1 MALIQIDEPISK
13 NSENANNLIIGI
25 DLGTTNSLVGAVID
39 EQVKLFC
46 DDKNNDIHPSIVE
59 FDNFGNLLGVA
70 NQINFQNKNSHFI
83 SSIKRLMGKS
93 FSDIANLN
101 YLEKKYLPNHAQN
114 CNNPENSSGNIQN
127 NIAENIPKNIAENI
141 ILKIGEKNISS
152 IEICAEILKYL
163 KKIAEDNL
171 LQPVSKVVI
180 TVPAYFDEG
189 AKNATKQSAFLAGLE
204 VIRLVNEPTASALAY
219 GLDNN
224 SQGLYLVYDLGGGTF
239 DVSILKITNGV
250 FKVLGVAGNNNLGGD
265 DFDLLLKEYGFK
277 NPRQAKENLSFNDD
291 YSEGNIKISRCQ
303 FVNLI
308 DDKITKTVRICEN
321 LVDDLDLDINQ
332 LNGIILVGGSSRIP
346 LIKEKLIEKFGEKIL
361 TNIDPD
367 RVVAIGACHQAHNLS
382 GAKKNLLLDVNPL
395 SLGIEMMGGIVDK
408 IIYRNSTIPITKTKE
423 FTTYADNQ
431 TAMKLHIVQGENEF
445 AKDCRSLAEF
455 EIKNIPPMIAG
466 LARVAVTFSLDADG
480 LLTVSGEEKFTKS
493 RAKIVVKPSF
503 SLSDEQIKNMLI
515 NSLKNSQSDIKSRLL
530 AQEIVDAN
538 HDLQI
543 IKKDLKNKDLKISP
557 NLRRQINSKIS
568 KLENLISENNNI
580 KELQKA
586 KEELISAVEPMILE
600 KVNRRLSNQVIGK
613 KIDNF

>member
-114 CNNPENSSGNIQN
+114 SNNPENSSGNIQN